1 MTQKATKWEK
11 SAVTEQAS
19 HGSFETDVMPHLG
32 AAYNLA
38 RWLMRN
44 TQDAEDMVQEACLRA
59 FRFFGDFRGGDVRA
73 WLLKIVRNTCYTNLQ
88 SNRAEELATAFDE
101 EIHSE
106 EAISLNPE
114 AVMLQSAD
122 REFLQQ
128 ALQELPVLLRELLV
142 LRELEGLTYKE
153 LAEVTNVP
161 LGTVMSGLS
170 RARARLR
177 KSLSPC
183 VD

>member
-1 MTQKATKWEK
+1 M
-11 SAVTEQAS
+11 TEQTRNA
-19 HGSFETDVMPHLG
+19 SFEIDVLPHLG

-73 WLLKIVRNTCYTNLQ
+73 WLLRIVRNTCYTNLQ
-88 SNRAEELATAFDE
+88 SNRPEELATTFDE

-106 EAISLNPE
+106 EGFFVSPE
-114 AVMLQSAD
+114 AVLLQGAD
-122 REFLQQ
+122 RQFLRQ
-128 ALQELPVLLRELLV
+128 ALQELPVLFRELLV

-161 LGTVMSGLS
+161 LGTVMSSLS

-177 KSLSPC
+177 KSLSPS
-183 VD
+183 VT

>member
-1 MTQKATKWEK
+1 M
-11 SAVTEQAS
+11 TEQTS
-19 HGSFETDVMPHLG
+19 HGSFEIDVMPHLG

-73 WLLKIVRNTCYTNLQ
+73 WLLKIVRNTCYTNLR
-88 SNRAEELATAFDE
+88 SNRPEELATSFDE

-106 EAISLNPE
+106 EAISLSPE

-122 REFLQQ
+122 RQFLRQ
-128 ALQELPVLLRELLV
+128 ALQELPVALRELLV

-161 LGTVMSGLS
+161 LGTVMSSLS

-177 KSLSPC
+177 KSLSPSF
-183 VD
+183 D